1 VVIIIWIYLFFFLLA
16 AILLIAAGAWLYR
29 LWLRHS
35 GRGSPWRRWVRL
47 GLLVLAAL
55 PLVAIAW
62 IAYGWTHV
70 YAWPNNTRPHSMWAA
85 LGDLDGDGDLDAYLA
100 NRENE
105 GVVRDT
111 VWFNQGDGKFTR
123 AVWQPGEF
131 ESQNVVLGDVDGDG
145 DLDAL
150 SDITGMV
157 RLVFNDGAGSFPDRM
172 FLEAPISGAYTFF
185 PALGDLD
192 NDGDLDA
199 VLGGCCGDSLGRKP
213 FNAVFFND
221 GRGRFTNSGQQFG
234 ASGTGMV
241 ALGDVDGDGDM
252 DLFAANSSAMA
263 AGKEDLERNQPNLV
277 WSNDGKGGF
286 TDSGQRLGADESY
299 AVALGDLNGDG
310 SLDAYS
316 GNRGA
321 DTIWF
326 NDGSGNFSDS
336 GQRLGGDDTRLVVLA
351 DLDLDGDLDA
361 FSAGRGFGQVW
372 INQGGLQN
380 GAMGVFKTGQRLDF
394 SIWMAAALGDLDGDG
409 DADVFTGLLDR
420 AAQVWVNDGAGHFSL
435 RP

>member
-1 VVIIIWIYLFFFLLA
+1 MIIIWIYLFLFLLA
-16 AILLIAAGAWLYR
+16 AILIIAAGAWLYR
-29 LWLRHS
+29 LWLRRG
-35 GRGSPWRRWVRL
+35 GRDSRWRGWVRFV
-47 GLLVLAAL
+47 LLALAVL
-55 PLVAIAW
+55 PFVFIGW
-62 IAYGWTHV
+62 SYYGWTHV

-105 GVVRDT
+105 GVVPDT
-111 VWFNQGDGKFTR
+111 VWFNQGDGAFTR
-123 AVWQPGEF
+123 ALRQPGEF

-145 DLDAL
+145 SLDAL
-150 SDITGMV
+150 SDVTGVVTFMS
-157 RLVFNDGAGSFPDRM
+157 NDGAGGFPRRI
-172 FLEAPISGAYTFF
+172 FLNTPVSGVYTYF

-192 NDGDLDA
+192 GDGDLDA

-213 FNAVFFND
+213 FNTVFFND
-221 GRGRFTNSGQQFG
+221 GQGRFVNSGQQLG
-234 ASGTGMV
+234 ASGTSIV
-241 ALGDVDGDGDM
+241 ALGDLDGDGDL
-252 DLFAANSSAMA
+252 DLFAANSSAMV
-263 AGKEDLERNQPNLV
+263 AGREDLERNQPNLV
-277 WSNDGKGGF
+277 WLNDGEGRF

-310 SLDAYS
+310 SLDVYS

-321 DTIWF
+321 DTVWF

-336 GQRLGGDDTRLVVLA
+336 GQRLGGDDTRLAALA
-351 DLDLDGDLDA
+351 DLDSDGDLDV

-372 INQGGLQN
+372 INQGGRQN
-380 GAMGVFKTGQRLDF
+380 GAIGAFQPGQRLEF

-420 AAQVWVNDGAGHFSL
+420 AAQMWLNDGGGNFSL

>member
-1 VVIIIWIYLFFFLLA
+1 VIIIWIYLFLFLLA
-16 AILLIAAGAWLYR
+16 AILIIAAGAWLYR
-29 LWLRHS
+29 LWLRH
-35 GRGSPWRRWVRL
+35 GGQGSSWRRWVRL

-62 IAYGWTHV
+62 TAYGWTHV

-111 VWFNQGDGKFTR
+111 VWFNQSQGAFTR
-123 AVWQPGEF
+123 VEWQPGEY

-157 RLVFNDGAGSFPDRM
+157 MLVFNDGAGSFSNRM
-172 FLEAPISGAYTFF
+172 FLEAPISGVYTYF

-221 GRGRFTNSGQQFG
+221 GRGHFANSGQQLG
-234 ASGTGMV
+234 ASGTSMV
-241 ALGDVDGDGDM
+241 DLGDLDGDGDL
-252 DLFAANSSAMA
+252 DLFAANSSSMSTAEA
-263 AGKEDLERNQPNLV
+263 LERNQPNLV
-277 WSNDGKGGF
+277 WINDGEGLF

-316 GNRGA
+316 GNRSA
-321 DTIWF
+321 DTVWL
-326 NDGSGNFSDS
+326 NDGSGSFSDS
-336 GQRLGGDDTRLVVLA
+336 GQRLGKDDTRLSALA
-351 DLDLDGDLDA
+351 DLDSDGDLDV

-380 GAMGVFKTGQRLDF
+380 GMMGAFEPGQRLDF

-420 AAQVWVNDGAGHFSL
+420 AAQVWVNDGEGHFSL